1 MKRCADRPPSL
12 ARRMTIG
19 LIAFHSMGILLLLLA
34 QPLVLASPGSLR
46 EWFATEQARKLL
58 TESLSR
64 DAQGVLTFTPTP
76 EMEAYMQATPEFWFG
91 ASDGTARLF
100 GGHGLTPLGQR
111 PPGFGSLAVRVP
123 VGVAVDISNEGRRV
137 GALIGGQRGSLS
149 AGIWAWVTDWLGN
162 WLAAVA
168 VISVCT
174 SLVTWWLV
182 GFLLRPIRTAAAAA
196 SALVPGQRQVV
207 LPVAGVP
214 GEILPLVSAANAAFD
229 RLEKEHERQRRFIAN
244 AAHELRTPIAIL
256 SLRLDEMPEGAT
268 RQRLRLD
275 LRRLALLAD
284 QLLDLERMQHAQA
297 GAGAAAV
304 QPVEMVGLAREVVAD
319 IVPLALESGSDI
331 AFRSAVPRW
340 VIQGDPQSL
349 RSVLLNLLGNALA
362 HGGPGVQVEL
372 RIEADGVLEVA
383 DHGKGVPAEARE
395 RVFEAFQRAG
405 GGGSGAGL
413 GLYIVREVLRA
424 HGASIALRDGDPGA
438 VFRLRFP
445 QFQGQVEGVVAEA
458 ASQAPSPAIQAG
470 WPAV

>member
-1 MKRCADRPPSL
+1 
-12 ARRMTIG
+12 MTIG
-19 LIAFHSMGILLLLLA
+19 LISFHSVGILLLVLA

-46 EWFATEQARKLL
+46 EWFATEQATRLL
-58 TESLSR
+58 AESLRR
-64 DAQGVLTFTPTP
+64 DARGVLVFAPTP
-76 EMEAYMQATPEFWFG
+76 AMEAYMRATPEFWFG
-91 ASDGTARLF
+91 ASDGTARVL
-100 GGHGLTPLGQR
+100 GGKGMPPVGLW
-111 PPGFGSLAVRVP
+111 PGEGGTRGARAELP
-123 VGVAVDISNEGRRV
+123 VGVAIDIWTEGRRV

-149 AGIWAWVTDWLGN
+149 AGIWAWVTEWFGYWLK
-162 WLAAVA
+162 AVV

-196 SALVPGQRQVV
+196 SRLVPGQRQVV

-214 GEILPLVSAANAAFD
+214 GEILPLVTAANAAFD

-256 SLRLDEMPEGAT
+256 SLRLDELPEGSA

-275 LRRLALLAD
+275 LRRLAMLAD

-297 GAGAAAV
+297 QPGAGPAAD
-304 QPVEMVGLAREVVAD
+304 QPVEMVGLAREVVAE
-319 IVPLALESGSDI
+319 IVPLALDAGSDI
-331 AFRSAVPRW
+331 AFHSAVPRW
-340 VIQGDPQSL
+340 VIHGDAPSL

-372 RIEADGVLEVA
+372 RIDAHGVLEVA
-383 DHGKGVPAEARE
+383 DHGRGVPAEARE

-405 GGGSGAGL
+405 GGGTGAGL

-424 HGASIALRDGDPGA
+424 HGASIELRDGNPGA

-445 QFQGQVEGVVAEA
+445 QEDMA
-458 ASQAPSPAIQAG
+458 ALT
-470 WPAV
+470 

>member
-19 LIAFHSMGILLLLLA
+19 LISFHSVGILLLLLS
-34 QPLVLASPGSLR
+34 QPLVFASPGSLR
-46 EWFATEQARKLL
+46 EWFATEQATRLL
-58 TESLSR
+58 AESLRR
-64 DAQGVLTFTPTP
+64 DARGVLVFAPTLA
-76 EMEAYMQATPEFWFG
+76 MEAYMQATPEFWFG
-91 ASDGTARLF
+91 ASDGTARVL
-100 GGHGLTPLGQR
+100 GGRGLPPVGLWPGEGGTLGAR
-111 PPGFGSLAVRVP
+111 AELP
-123 VGVAVDISNEGRRV
+123 VGVAIDIWTEGRRV

-149 AGIWAWVTDWLGN
+149 AGIWAWVTEWLGY
-162 WLAAVA
+162 WLKAVA

-182 GFLLRPIRTAAAAA
+182 GFLLRPIRAAAAAA
-196 SALVPGQRQVV
+196 SRLVPGQHQVL

-214 GEILPLVSAANAAFD
+214 GEILPLVTAANAAFD

-256 SLRLDEMPEGAT
+256 SLRLDELPEGAT

-297 GAGAAAV
+297 EVGAVAV
-304 QPVEMVGLAREVVAD
+304 QPVEMVGLAREVVAE
-319 IVPLALESGSDI
+319 IVPLALDSGSDI
-331 AFRSAVPRW
+331 AFHSAVPRW
-340 VIQGDPQSL
+340 VIQGDPPSL

-372 RIEADGVLEVA
+372 RIGVDGVLEVA

-405 GGGSGAGL
+405 GGTGAGL

-424 HGASIALRDGDPGA
+424 HGASIELRDGNPGA

-445 QFQGQVEGVVAEA
+445 PVQGQVEGAM
-458 ASQAPSPAIQAG
+458 G
-470 WPAV
+470 